1 MAEQRQLSVHDLNI
15 ADAYQRAM
23 IGHQIN
29 RIAKRFD
36 DDAFGSLLVGRRKDG
51 TYWVVDGLQRL
62 SAARKIGRNR
72 VPCRI
77 FESEGPQ
84 HEAAVFRKV
93 NKDRSNVNAV
103 ALFKALLAEGDEE
116 SIAIHDAVASL
127 GLKIRVESGKGGV
140 WPWVKCV
147 RSVQRCYGR
156 GGSSHLIETLR
167 VLCECWG
174 GDDDALRGDII
185 DGMSLFLHKCEDID
199 RARLVK
205 KLRTKSVADVLRFA
219 SGVRKLISSSTRPAA
234 IAHGLLKFY
243 NAGLRDK
250 RELAVE

>member
-1 MAEQRQLSVHDLNI
+1 MAEQRQLSVEDLNI
-15 ADAYQRAM
+15 AEAYQRTM

-29 RIAKRFD
+29 KIAKRYD

-62 SAARKIGRNR
+62 SAARKIGRKK

-116 SIAIHDAVASL
+116 AIAIQDAVASV
-127 GLKIRVESGKGGV
+127 GLKIRVENGKGAA
-140 WPWVKCV
+140 WPWIKCV
-147 RSVQRCYGR
+147 RSAQRCYGR
-156 GGSSHLIETLR
+156 GGADHLIDTLR
-167 VLCECWG
+167 VICDCWG
-174 GDDDALRGDII
+174 GEDDALRGDII
-185 DGMSLFLHKCEDID
+185 DGMSLFLHKCDDID
-199 RARLVK
+199 RVRLVK
-205 KLRTKSVADVLRFA
+205 KLRTTSVADVLRFA

-234 IAHGLLKFY
+234 IAQGLLKFY
-243 NAGLRDK
+243 NAGLREK

>member
-1 MAEQRQLSVHDLNI
+1 MADQRQLAVDVLNI
-15 ADAYQRAM
+15 ADAYQRTM
-23 IGHQIN
+23 IGYQIN

-36 DDAFGSLLVGRRKDG
+36 DDAFGSLLVGKRPDG

-62 SAARKIGRNR
+62 SAARKIGRNK

-77 FESEGPQ
+77 FDSSGPQ

-93 NKDRSNVNAV
+93 NKDRANVNAV

-116 SIAIHDAVASL
+116 AVAIQNAVHSL
-127 GLKIRVESGKGGV
+127 GLKIRLDGGKGGV
-140 WPWVKCV
+140 WPWIKCV
-147 RSVQRCYGR
+147 RSVQRSYSR
-156 GGSSHLIETLR
+156 GGTQHVIDTLR
-167 VLCECWG
+167 ILCDCWG
-174 GDDDALRGDII
+174 GEDDALRGDIV

-199 RARLVK
+199 RTRLVK
-205 KLRTKSVADVLRFA
+205 KLRTKTVADVLRFA

-243 NAGLRDK
+243 NAGLREK